1 MKHKRDLLE
10 TLMEWWNVANLSILS
25 VHWGWC
31 SFRWFMRCWMSSLAK
46 PRNPTWWEVAV
57 RTQAVWFVSGFS
69 FQSAF
74 FPINSKHILN
84 FKKHDQKCA
93 SSWDYHGIELIHH
106 RLISF
111 PSWLFMTFL
120 TWILQFPGPPGPGP
134 NVHSPHRCHARA
146 QTPGRRQSS
155 RPPGSGTMEFTWT
168 IWEAYGIWMHMGLSW
183 NGGTPIAGWFIM
195 ENSIKMI
202 VDDLVALF

>member
-1 MKHKRDLLE
+1 MWQISPFWVSIEGGVPSDDLCVAGCHRLRSQEIPPDEKLRSAHKPCGSCQD
-10 TLMEWWNVANLSILS
+10 S
-25 VHWGWC
+25 VSNRH
-31 SFRWFMRCWMSSLAK
+31 
-46 PRNPTWWEVAV
+46 
-57 RTQAVWFVSGFS
+57 
-69 FQSAF
+69 F